1 MAISSRLAEL
11 SRKYGASG
19 GGQAEKQ
26 STARKAGTVSARL
39 AALQQRTAQNGSV
52 SAKSQSA
59 DAQYLRGSRKPPAP
73 TADAAKT
80 LLSAGANPLAAP
92 QGKAAYT
99 PPTTAQKKAAREDA
113 AAQKSAVLLP
123 TAAEKQAEKKASA
136 PEIARNA
143 VFSGLSQFNKGLA
156 STLDFF
162 MPTDFLGEYDP
173 FSRLNDYYAK
183 ENEYFGQR
191 MADSVSDRSRAAQVA
206 AEVGA
211 GTVAALPNAVLALMS
226 AGTSLAAQ
234 GTTQGLQAASAA
246 AKSGIAGAV
255 GNAVSEMIK
264 NPLYWSSYLQTAG
277 TDYEKAKANG
287 ASDLEATATALISSA
302 LNAGIEISGGL
313 EVLPD
318 QVKSG
323 GVRAVGNWVKSMLDE
338 GKEEVLQS
346 IVTGITQK
354 GIYDRSKEAFSL
366 TNEDAIVNPKRA
378 LNEFAMGA
386 AVGGVLGG
394 AQTGVVSGLNAAADA
409 HNSRLR
415 QPVGTLP
422 MVERTVQNLPGSPF
436 ESAQA
441 AQTKPGNT
449 PIPSR
454 KRTPLL
460 RALWRRQGKIKPPPR
475 GRRQSE

>member
-1 MAISSRLAEL
+1 MVRP
-11 SRKYGASG
+11 GA
-19 GGQAEKQ
+19 GQAEKQ
-26 STARKAGTVSARL
+26 SAARKGRNGQRAS

-59 DAQYLRGSRKPPAP
+59 DAQYLRGDRKPPAP

-80 LLSAGANPLAAP
+80 LLSSGVNPLGAAA

-99 PPTTAQKKAAREDA
+99 PPTTAQKKAAREDT
-113 AAQKSAVLLP
+113 AAQKSVVRLP
-123 TAAEKQAEKKASA
+123 TAAEKKAEKKASA

-246 AKSGIAGAV
+246 ANSGIAGAV

-313 EVLPD
+313 EGLPD

-323 GVRAVGNWVKSMLDE
+323 GVRAVGNWVKMHAGRGQGGSSAKHRDRYHAEGRIRPLQRELLPDE
-338 GKEEVLQS
+338 
-346 IVTGITQK
+346 
-354 GIYDRSKEAFSL
+354 
-366 TNEDAIVNPKRA
+366 
-378 LNEFAMGA
+378 
-386 AVGGVLGG
+386 
-394 AQTGVVSGLNAAADA
+394 
-409 HNSRLR
+409 
-415 QPVGTLP
+415 
-422 MVERTVQNLPGSPF
+422 
-436 ESAQA
+436 
-441 AQTKPGNT
+441 
-449 PIPSR
+449 
-454 KRTPLL
+454 
-460 RALWRRQGKIKPPPR
+460 R
-475 GRRQSE
+475 GRHCKPEAGAERVCDGRGGRRCAGRGTDWCCIRPECGSRMRTTAALGSRAG

>member
-11 SRKYGASG
+11 NRKYGTAG

-26 STARKAGTVSARL
+26 SAARKAGTVSARL

-59 DAQYLRGSRKPPAP
+59 DAQYLRGDRKPPAP

-80 LLSAGANPLAAP
+80 LLSSGVNPLGAAA

-113 AAQKSAVLLP
+113 AAQKSVVRLP
-123 TAAEKQAEKKASA
+123 TAAEKQAEKKASV

-183 ENEYFGQR
+183 ENEYFRQR

-246 AKSGIAGAV
+246 ANSGIAGAV

-394 AQTGVVSGLNAAADA
+394 AQTGVVSGLNAVADA

-415 QPVGTLP
+415 QPGRVAEDLNRLP
-422 MVERTVQNLPGSPF
+422 IEGAGADAGPRLLPTGVWPFRRT
-436 ESAQA
+436 A
-441 AQTKPGNT
+441 
-449 PIPSR
+449 
-454 KRTPLL
+454 PLL
-460 RALWRRQGKIKPPPR
+460 RAL
-475 GRRQSE
+475 